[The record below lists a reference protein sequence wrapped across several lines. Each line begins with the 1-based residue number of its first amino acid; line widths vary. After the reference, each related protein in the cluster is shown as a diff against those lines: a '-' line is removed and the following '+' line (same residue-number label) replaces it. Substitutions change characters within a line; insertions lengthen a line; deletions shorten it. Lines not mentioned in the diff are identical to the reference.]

1 MIKNQIITSEELNN
15 SNIKYAKSTKVLD
28 GWDTGVKSTII
39 QSIVSDNDSI
49 NTYKLKKHDKLF
61 IPFNKICC
69 STIRYYID
77 TLYDRSI
84 IYDINITFS
93 EDPSIDPCMIKYK
106 NDKDGDNLITDIMF
120 INWNDALSSEEF
132 KSIATD
138 NRHILSL
145 NSAPI
150 KEGDSSNIGKAM
162 VDIYIKFII
171 NTVSDDTCSI
181 DVNLYSKLTENG
193 KKFIHGEE

>member
-1 MIKNQIITSEELNN
+1 
-15 SNIKYAKSTKVLD
+15 
-28 GWDTGVKSTII
+28 
-39 QSIVSDNDSI
+39 
-49 NTYKLKKHDKLF
+49 
-61 IPFNKICC
+61 
-69 STIRYYID
+69 
-77 TLYDRSI
+77 
-84 IYDINITFS
+84 
-93 EDPSIDPCMIKYK
+93 MIKYK
-106 NDKDGDNLITDIMF
+106 NEKDGDNLITDIMF

-132 KSIATD
+132 TSIATD

-150 KEGDSSNIGKAM
+150 KEEDSSNIGKTM

-171 NTVSDDTCSI
+171 NAVSDDTCSI